1 MIAVAIIASHPHTKA
16 ETLVKLTKHPH
27 PLAPY
32 WVIITGRL
40 PMHGELLILE
50 SWGFGNGSV
59 FNQRLVQKHPRELLL
74 NSNFRVR

>member
-1 MIAVAIIASHPHTKA
+1 V
-16 ETLVKLTKHPH
+16 
-27 PLAPY
+27 
-32 WVIITGRL
+32 
-40 PMHGELLILE
+40 HGELLILE